1 MMVGSY
7 FFMRYRTDW
16 AYTSVY
22 DMFHKRALKR
32 SAKKQNFD
40 LEKAA
45 ALRKYV
51 QDMESQL
58 QVLGMTSLK

>member
-22 DMFHKRALKR
+22 DMFQKRALKR

-40 LEKAA
+40 LEKAT

>member
-22 DMFHKRALKR
+22 DMFRKRALKR

-40 LEKAA
+40 LEKAP